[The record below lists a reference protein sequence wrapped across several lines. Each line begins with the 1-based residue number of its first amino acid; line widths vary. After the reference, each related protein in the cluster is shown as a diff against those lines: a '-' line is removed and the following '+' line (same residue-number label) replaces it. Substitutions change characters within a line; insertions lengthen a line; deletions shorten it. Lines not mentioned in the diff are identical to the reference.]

1 MISRLLHHLMLIKIK
16 RNKMQNPYL
25 SYKARIRGVKEET
38 PDVKTFQ
45 LEPGKFGY
53 MPGQFLE
60 LSILGAGEAPISI
73 TSSPTRGDLEI
84 AVKRMGRVTGALHEL
99 EAGDHVWIRGAY
111 GNGFPVDRLEGKEI
125 VFVGGGIGIA
135 PLRSLINYMI
145 DKKNFGKMYILY
157 GARTPSDLV
166 FKDEF
171 GVWNNKK
178 DVEVHITVDRGDDEW
193 SGNVGVVGTLLDK
206 INTGPD
212 IISLVCG
219 PPIMIKFVV
228 RDLLNMNIPDEKIIF
243 SLERMMKCGVGKCGH
258 CNIGGKYVCSDG
270 PVFTL
275 EEMKENLE
283 FKL

>member
-99 EAGDHVWIRGAY
+99 EAGDHVWIRNRFCWRRNWHCTAEVPDKLHDRQKKFWEDVYTLRGK
-111 GNGFPVDRLEGKEI
+111 NPQRLGF
-125 VFVGGGIGIA
+125 
-135 PLRSLINYMI
+135 
-145 DKKNFGKMYILY
+145 
-157 GARTPSDLV
+157 
-166 FKDEF
+166 
-171 GVWNNKK
+171 
-178 DVEVHITVDRGDDEW
+178 
-193 SGNVGVVGTLLDK
+193 
-206 INTGPD
+206 
-212 IISLVCG
+212 
-219 PPIMIKFVV
+219 
-228 RDLLNMNIPDEKIIF
+228 
-243 SLERMMKCGVGKCGH
+243 
-258 CNIGGKYVCSDG
+258 
-270 PVFTL
+270 
-275 EEMKENLE
+275 
-283 FKL
+283 